1 MLDAPSVL
9 VVGTGSV
16 GSRHIRNLQTLG
28 VDVRAYRYQDEL
40 RGDLAAHHPGLIIHT
55 DLDQALD
62 SDVDAVVV
70 ANRTDQHMHVALRAA
85 QAGKHLFI
93 EKPLSHDYLGSKEL
107 LALVHNQGLQVEIGF
122 MLRRHPNLMWIEQA
136 LGSGA
141 IGEVYTARSTVGQY
155 LPDWRPD
162 RDYRETYSAIKEWGG
177 GVILDLTHE
186 LDYLVWW
193 FGRVSDVAANAGR
206 LSKLELDVEDVAQML
221 LKFETGVLAQVHLD
235 YLRKR
240 FHRSV
245 EVVGSEGTLRWEYDA
260 GSVHLLTQEAEML
273 VHQVPANFDRND
285 MFLDHMR
292 SFLGRISGTGR
303 DEGVS
308 NLEDGVH
315 VMEIVLAAHRSHELR
330 SFISPVQIS
339 ELVEGPERH
348 MGRKPSLP

>member
-1 MLDAPSVL
+1 
-9 VVGTGSV
+9 
-16 GSRHIRNLQTLG
+16 
-28 VDVRAYRYQDEL
+28 
-40 RGDLAAHHPGLIIHT
+40 
-55 DLDQALD
+55 
-62 SDVDAVVV
+62 
-70 ANRTDQHMHVALRAA
+70 
-85 QAGKHLFI
+85 
-93 EKPLSHDYLGSKEL
+93 
-107 LALVHNQGLQVEIGF
+107 
-122 MLRRHPNLMWIEQA
+122 MWIEQA

-245 EVVGSEGTLRWEYDA
+245 EVVGSEGTLRWEYNT
-260 GSVHLLTQEAEML
+260 GSVHLLKEETETL
-273 VHQVPANFDRND
+273 VHQVPADFDRND

-292 SFLGRISGTGR
+292 SFLRRISGTGR
-303 DEGVS
+303 DEGVVPAG
-308 NLEDGVH
+308 LDIGAEVTIR
-315 VMEIVLAAHRSHELR
+315 EAT
-330 SFISPVQIS
+330 
-339 ELVEGPERH
+339 
-348 MGRKPSLP
+348 